1 MVNRIYG
8 GGYNLSDAVIRQTEN
23 LKSTERTTAQTKKTD
38 QEQSFREL
46 LEQQRISF
54 SKHANRRT
62 EERSIKISQ
71 ADLNRLGEAFNK
83 AEAKGIE
90 DALIVMDD
98 SAFIVNAKNKVV
110 ITVMDKSEMKDN
122 VFTNID
128 GAIFI

>member
-62 EERSIKISQ
+62 EERSIKISPE
-71 ADLNRLGEAFNK
+71 DLNRLGEAFNK
-83 AEAKGIE
+83 AEAKGIK